1 MVLAKRT
8 RIARVIGIGIGV
20 VVLCPILVHLGRVW
34 IPRVWGDLRFV
45 NYFVAFIP
53 TILSILFAFVIDK
66 ELERHMRTM
75 WRIGIVACGILYSV
89 ALWHQQELTDK
100 SNLETQ
106 KTIVSDAVKQA
117 NSHSDEK
124 FVDVHKEVQGVKA
137 DVQGVKKDLADQI
150 DKTVSK
156 STFSLNESIGKVGKP
171 VSPEAARV
179 LFSLWKDNV
188 SDGVPELTRTVS
200 QGSDGNFSVDFS
212 FTDVST
218 TTAESLDV
226 WILIGEVCSYVKEPT
241 GFENPSGTIPQQ
253 RHITIPL
260 LNPGTSF
267 QKTTLLLKCS
277 LSPPFKMAVGF
288 KYSCKTC
295 GKMGEV
301 QKAQVTVVPKGQIIL
316 PWQK

>member
-117 NSHSDEK
+117 NSHSDE
-124 FVDVHKEVQGVKA
+124 
-137 DVQGVKKDLADQI
+137 
-150 DKTVSK
+150 
-156 STFSLNESIGKVGKP
+156 
-171 VSPEAARV
+171 
-179 LFSLWKDNV
+179 
-188 SDGVPELTRTVS
+188 
-200 QGSDGNFSVDFS
+200 
-212 FTDVST
+212 
-218 TTAESLDV
+218 
-226 WILIGEVCSYVKEPT
+226 
-241 GFENPSGTIPQQ
+241 
-253 RHITIPL
+253 
-260 LNPGTSF
+260 
-267 QKTTLLLKCS
+267 
-277 LSPPFKMAVGF
+277 
-288 KYSCKTC
+288 
-295 GKMGEV
+295 
-301 QKAQVTVVPKGQIIL
+301 
-316 PWQK
+316 